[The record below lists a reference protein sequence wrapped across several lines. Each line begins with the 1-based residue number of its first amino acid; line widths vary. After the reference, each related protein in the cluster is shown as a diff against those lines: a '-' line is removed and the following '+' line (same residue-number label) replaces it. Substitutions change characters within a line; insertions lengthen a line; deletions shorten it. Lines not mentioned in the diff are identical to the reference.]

1 MQYPGYNPFPRTG
14 DDDVGLRYDR
24 QQRGLLRRAVR
35 REATTGSSMDF
46 TLYWFMFPVSIGVA
60 TCAMLSGIGGAA
72 LFTPIFVLL
81 FPILGPE
88 YVLASTFAAIS
99 TALLTQTFG
108 FISGFV
114 GYYRR
119 RMIDFDLAWRFVK
132 ISAPVAIIGALAA
145 HRVPDAILI
154 AAYAILV
161 FVLALGMLSRRRQ
174 TVTRPNYDTPYA
186 RPEVPARDFVLTGIG
201 AFLTGM
207 VSVGIGEVIIS
218 RLTRLGVPVGTAA
231 ATSVAIVMFTVVLAT
246 TTLVAQLVRDGGVGA
261 VPWNLICYEVPGV
274 MIGGQIGPRLQGR
287 VSQRTMERAIG
298 VLFVVLAIA
307 MMTVATRKSGIL

>member
-1 MQYPGYNPFPRTG
+1 
-14 DDDVGLRYDR
+14 
-24 QQRGLLRRAVR
+24 
-35 REATTGSSMDF
+35 MDF

-81 FPILGPE
+81 FPLLGPE

-108 FISGFV
+108 FVSGFI

-119 RMIDFDLAWRFVK
+119 RMIDFDLALRFIK
-132 ISAPVAIIGALAA
+132 ISAPVAVIGALVA
-145 HRVPDAILI
+145 HIVHDTILI

-161 FVLALGMLSRRRQ
+161 FVLAISMLFLRRQ
-174 TVTRPNYDTPYA
+174 QASRPNFDSPTP
-186 RPEVPARDFVLTGIG
+186 RPKLSVGDFALTGLG

-207 VSVGIGEVIIS
+207 VSVGIGEVIVS
-218 RLTRLGVPVGTAA
+218 RLTKRGVPVGTAA
-231 ATSVAIVMFTVVLAT
+231 ATSVAIVMFTILLAT
-246 TTLVAQLVRDGGVGA
+246 ATLVTQLVRDGGIGA

-274 MIGGQIGPRLQGR
+274 AIGGQIGPRLQGL

-298 VLFVVLAIA
+298 TLFIVLAVA
-307 MMTVATRKSGIL
+307 MMTVALRKTGLL

>member
-1 MQYPGYNPFPRTG
+1 
-14 DDDVGLRYDR
+14 
-24 QQRGLLRRAVR
+24 
-35 REATTGSSMDF
+35 MDF
-46 TLYWFMFPVSIGVA
+46 TLYWFMFPVSICVA

-108 FISGFV
+108 FISGFI

-119 RMIDFDLAWRFVK
+119 RMIDFDLAMRFIK
-132 ISAPVAIIGALAA
+132 ISAPVAVIGALVA
-145 HRVPDAILI
+145 HSVHDAVLI
-154 AAYAILV
+154 AAYAVLV
-161 FVLALGMLSRRRQ
+161 FVLAFGMLFLRRRQ
-174 TVTRPNYDTPYA
+174 SSRPNFDSPA
-186 RPEVPARDFVLTGIG
+186 PRPEFPPRDFALTGLG

-207 VSVGIGEVIIS
+207 VSVGIGEVIVS
-218 RLTRLGVPVGTAA
+218 RLTKRGVPVGTAA
-231 ATSVAIVMFTVVLAT
+231 ATSVAIVMCTILLAT
-246 TTLVAQLVRDGGVGA
+246 ATLVTQLVRDGGIGA

-274 MIGGQIGPRLQGR
+274 AIGGQIGPRLQGL

-298 VLFVVLAIA
+298 VLFVLLSIA
-307 MMTVATRKSGIL
+307 MMTVALKKFGIL